1 MRVNQQNHYKI
12 MTRKSVKQFFG
23 NLRNRSSEIK
33 NLMASMDIE
42 QENLSIE
49 SELMESDIDI
59 ITANDYETLFMY
71 KNTLKERKTLYVAK
85 ELQDK
90 LAEIV
95 MSMRNRDMTIGV
107 YVENIIQHHFE
118 MYKDEINAL
127 SEAKF
132 KKLL

>member
-1 MRVNQQNHYKI
+1 